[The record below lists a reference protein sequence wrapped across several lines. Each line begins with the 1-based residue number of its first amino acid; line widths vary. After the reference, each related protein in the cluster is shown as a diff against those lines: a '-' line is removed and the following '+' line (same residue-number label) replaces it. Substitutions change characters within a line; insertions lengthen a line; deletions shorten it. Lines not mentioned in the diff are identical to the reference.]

1 MILISHRFLI
11 PRKYKITQLVSKLK
25 KEGRLK
31 SDRALYFFIN
41 NAIVKQGVTF
51 GELSSNYSSEDG
63 ALYLR
68 VTDIPTFG

>member
-1 MILISHRFLI
+1 MI
-11 PRKYKITQLVSKLK
+11 PRKYKVTQLVAKLK

-41 NAIVKQGVTF
+41 NAIVKQGITF
-51 GELSSNYSSEDG
+51 GELSAIHNSQDG
-63 ALYLR
+63 AIYLR